1 MLTLF
6 RNLFSPPRHMI
17 LLVAAA
23 WIGLIFAEKRAERQ
37 GVSKND
43 LTNITFYA
51 FIAFILGGRISFV
64 LQNLPS
70 FIKSPIGIISI
81 NPDIFDLLGAAAAA
95 FIIALIY
102 GQRRK
107 LLFWSTLDAL
117 TPFFAI
123 LAIGIGLSHLAA
135 GTSFGEETTLAWG
148 IDLWSATR
156 HPTQIYETLASLL
169 TFGLVWFQKQNPR
182 PGILFLTFAALTAA
196 SQLFIQAF
204 HGDNTLMSNGLR
216 QEQVIAW
223 VILVICFAL
232 LEYRFGSKSHSRK
245 ANKQTGEQEPKSQHG

>member
-6 RNLFSPPRHMI
+6 RNLFSPPRHLI

-23 WIGLIFAEKRAERQ
+23 WIGLTFAEKHAERH

-43 LTNITFYA
+43 LNNITFYA
-51 FIAFILGGRISFV
+51 LIAFILGGRISFV
-64 LQNLPS
+64 LQNIPT

-81 NPDIFDLLGAAAAA
+81 NPDVFDPLGAAAAA
-95 FIIALIY
+95 FIVAFIY

-107 LLFWSTLDAL
+107 LLFWNTLDAL
-117 TPFFAI
+117 TPFFGI

-135 GTSFGEETTLAWG
+135 GTAFGEETTLPWG
-148 IDLWSATR
+148 INLWSATR

-169 TFGLVWFQKQNPR
+169 IFGLVWFQKQNPR
-182 PGILFLTFAALTAA
+182 PGILFLTYAALTAA

-204 HGDNTLMSNGLR
+204 RGDNSIIFDGLR

-223 VILVICFAL
+223 LILAVCFVL
-232 LEYRFGSKSHSRK
+232 LEYRFGRKLSHK
-245 ANKQTGEQEPKSQHG
+245 ADKQINEQETKNQHG